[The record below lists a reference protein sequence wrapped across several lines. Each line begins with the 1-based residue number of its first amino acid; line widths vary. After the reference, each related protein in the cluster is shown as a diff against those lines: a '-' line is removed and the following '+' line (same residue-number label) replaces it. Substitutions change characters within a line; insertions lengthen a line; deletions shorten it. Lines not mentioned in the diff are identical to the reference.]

1 MSLQKSSVE
10 CAETKFEHGMID
22 LRSDTV
28 TQPCAGMREAMAS
41 AIVGDDVYG
50 DDPTVSALEAAMC
63 EITQKESAVFVT
75 SGTQSNLCA
84 LLSHCARGDEYIAGQ
99 DAHTYRY
106 EGGGAAVLGGIQPQ
120 PILFNEKG
128 ELPPHAIEAV
138 IKPDDPHFARTKLLC
153 LENTQGG
160 KALSLS
166 YLAEA
171 TTLARKHHL
180 NCHLDG
186 ARLFNAALATNASME
201 ELCRPFDTV
210 SICLSKGLGTPM
222 GSVLVGSTELI
233 GKARRWRKMLGGGL
247 RQSGIVAA
255 AGLFALEHNVS
266 RLLEDHHHAD
276 AVARTLN
283 ELRVL
288 QGAVVHT
295 NMVFLNLSTET
306 LKMLQQHLRD
316 SNIIISGAR
325 WVFHKDV
332 TSTDVDHVLEAC
344 RDFAKK
350 AASKI

>member
-1 MSLQKSSVE
+1 MRRNKNEL
-10 CAETKFEHGMID
+10 AMID

-28 TQPCAGMREAMAS
+28 TQPCAGMRDAMAN
-41 AIVGDDVYG
+41 ARVGDDVYG
-50 DDPTVSALEAAMC
+50 DDPTVAGLEAKLC
-63 EITQKESAVFVT
+63 EITQKEAAVFIT

-106 EGGGAAVLGGIQPQ
+106 EAGGAAVLGGIQPQ
-120 PILFNEKG
+120 PVLFNARG
-128 ELPPHAIEAV
+128 ELPLDAIQAV

-171 TTLARKHHL
+171 TALARKHHL

-186 ARLFNAALATNASME
+186 ARLFNAALATNASIGA
-201 ELCRPFDTV
+201 LCQPFDTV

-222 GSVLVGSTELI
+222 GSVLVGSDELI
-233 GKARRWRKMLGGGL
+233 NRARRWRKMLGGGL

-255 AGLFALEHNVS
+255 AGLFALEHNVA
-266 RLLEDHHHAD
+266 RLIEDHQHAD
-276 AVARTLN
+276 AVARALN
-283 ELRVL
+283 ELTIL
-288 QGAVVHT
+288 EGAVAHT
-295 NMVFLNLSTET
+295 NMVFLNLPANM
-306 LKMLQQHLRD
+306 LNALQQHLKD
-316 SNIIISGAR
+316 ANIIISGAR

-332 TSTDVDHVLEAC
+332 TSSDVDHVLEAC
-344 RDFAKK
+344 RAFAKNPVN
-350 AASKI
+350 